1 MQIAVEFA
9 FRRPGGHRPKLQ
21 EEIMRHL
28 PVMLIGGVLL
38 AASPFVSG
46 ADKDRAQKHLSAAQ
60 ATACIKHASSARAGN
75 ITKLEVKVDD
85 NRTICEVHLE
95 DAKGKNFEAHV
106 DVAANKVLR
115 IKD

>member
-1 MQIAVEFA
+1 
-9 FRRPGGHRPKLQ
+9 
-21 EEIMRHL
+21 MRHL
-28 PVMLIGGVLL
+28 VTTALIAGSLV
-38 AASPFVSG
+38 AALPFASA
-46 ADKDRAQKHLSAAQ
+46 ADKPRAQKHLTAAE

-115 IKD
+115 LKD

>member
-1 MQIAVEFA
+1 
-9 FRRPGGHRPKLQ
+9 
-21 EEIMRHL
+21 MRHL
-28 PVMLIGGVLL
+28 VTTALIAGSLVAALPF
-38 AASPFVSG
+38 ASP
-46 ADKDRAQKHLSAAQ
+46 ADKARAQKHLTAAE

-75 ITKLEVKVDD
+75 IKKLEVKVDD

-115 IKD
+115 VKD

>member
-1 MQIAVEFA
+1 MRQLTLTALIA
-9 FRRPGGHRPKLQ
+9 GSL
-21 EEIMRHL
+21 ILSL
-28 PVMLIGGVLL
+28 PVAS
-38 AASPFVSG
+38 AAE
-46 ADKDRAQKHLSAAQ
+46 KDRAQKHLTAAQ
-60 ATACIKHASSARAGN
+60 ATACIKHATSARTGN

-115 IKD
+115 VKD